1 MDGDDAAH
9 EDLPRARTPGRARDL
24 SRTRSTRRRSADTG
38 RRHHIGD
45 APDVM
50 NVIRP
55 DGTRGTTRTSPI
67 QLADRND
74 ARLDQLVDELVAD
87 MERAAAALDF
97 EGAAHLRDEV
107 AAARAEVARRA
118 ASASSPGG

>member
-1 MDGDDAAH
+1 M
-9 EDLPRARTPGRARDL
+9 
-24 SRTRSTRRRSADTG
+24 RRRTADTG

-50 NVIRP
+50 SVLRP

-67 QLADRND
+67 QLADRNG
-74 ARLDQLVDELVAD
+74 ARLQHLLDELLAD
-87 MERAAAALDF
+87 MGRAAADLDF

-107 AAARAEVARRA
+107 AAARAEIARRA
-118 ASASSPGG
+118 ASA

>member
-1 MDGDDAAH
+1 
-9 EDLPRARTPGRARDL
+9 
-24 SRTRSTRRRSADTG
+24 
-38 RRHHIGD
+38 
-45 APDVM
+45 M

-87 MERAAAALDF
+87 MQRAAVALDF

-107 AAARAEVARRA
+107 AAARAEVARRGA
-118 ASASSPGG
+118 AASSPGG